1 VWAEK
6 YDTQELR
13 LLPSLTRNNVLEEIV
28 RAEDPEKCALNEI
41 ERSVEILITE
51 LRKDGVED

>member
-1 VWAEK
+1 
-6 YDTQELR
+6 LR

-51 LRKDGVED
+51 MRKDGVED